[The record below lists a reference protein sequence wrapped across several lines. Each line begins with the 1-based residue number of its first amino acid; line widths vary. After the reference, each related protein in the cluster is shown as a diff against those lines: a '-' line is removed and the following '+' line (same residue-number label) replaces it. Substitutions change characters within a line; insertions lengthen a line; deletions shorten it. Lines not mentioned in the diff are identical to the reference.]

1 MFSIQ
6 TVFIFVIYFTYLLNM
21 TQIQE
26 NSKIS
31 VNYNVCKMTKP
42 MELALRSRNKL
53 FLGQTSGFQWG
64 EGKEEGQ
71 VGIKNKLL
79 RIK

>member
-42 MELALRSRNKL
+42 MELALRSRDKL
-53 FLGQTSGFQWG
+53 FLGQTSGFQWER
-64 EGKEEGQ
+64 EGRKGNIVVEE
-71 VGIKNKLL
+71 
-79 RIK
+79 

>member
-1 MFSIQ
+1 
-6 TVFIFVIYFTYLLNM
+6 M

-42 MELALRSRNKL
+42 MELALRSRDKL
-53 FLGQTSGFQWG
+53 FLGQTSGFQWER
-64 EGKEEGQ
+64 EGRKGNIVVEE
-71 VGIKNKLL
+71 
-79 RIK
+79 